1 MRKMARREGTQ
12 NFQRRWTE
20 GPRLIAIALKL
31 ERSPIQGMY
40 SLIYARR
47 LLIYAR
53 RLKCRRWN

>member
-47 LLIYAR
+47 L
-53 RLKCRRWN
+53 KCRRWN